1 MPESLSIDTMT
12 TRAAEIAK
20 LQPAIDVCFG
30 LNSVDAII
38 TALENRNDPGSVD
51 SLNLLRRGSP
61 TSLKVT
67 FEHMKR
73 MRGKGLA
80 DVLKENW
87 RISRHMMA
95 SPDFFE
101 GVRALLIE
109 RDNTPNWN
117 PATRAA
123 VSEAFV
129 NRYFERLPDEP
140 DLDLKL

>member
-1 MPESLSIDTMT
+1 VT
-12 TRAAEIAK
+12 TRTADISK

-30 LNSVDAII
+30 LNSIDAVIA
-38 TALENRNDPGSVD
+38 ALENRDDPGSRD
-51 SLNLLRRGSP
+51 SINLLRRASP

-67 FEHMKR
+67 FEHMRR

-87 RISRHMMA
+87 RISQHMMA
-95 SPDFFE
+95 GSEFFE
-101 GVRALLIE
+101 GVRALLID
-109 RDNTPNWN
+109 RDNAPNWQ
-117 PATRAA
+117 PGSRSE

-129 NRYFERLPDEP
+129 NRYFEKLPDQP